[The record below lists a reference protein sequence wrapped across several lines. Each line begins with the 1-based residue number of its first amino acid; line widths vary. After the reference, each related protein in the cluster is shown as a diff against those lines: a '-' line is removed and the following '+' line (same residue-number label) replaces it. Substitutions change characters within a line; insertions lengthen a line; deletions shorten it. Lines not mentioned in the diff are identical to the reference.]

1 MIDGKMKASVDLEI
15 TNFKAKA
22 KEAQQEIGRLEKEI
36 IDLRKQKLVDPNNL
50 AEQARLN
57 REIKANS
64 IALKENRIALR
75 ESNSE
80 IRSRTTALKQATVA
94 QTQFRNQA
102 GASNSV
108 ALEFNRI
115 IQDAPFG
122 IIGIGNNLQQLAG
135 NFSALRASAGG
146 TGAAISGALAS
157 IISPANLV
165 LLGISAVT
173 SAFTAYQL
181 GVFDSKEETKEF
193 KSEADLL
200 KESLDNLLGS
210 LSAVN
215 SARLEGT
222 KSAQD
227 EMVELE
233 LLNSVLTDTT
243 KSEFE
248 RSRVFNLLLDKYPRI
263 IGNMTEEKALAEG
276 LGDAYGVIVGAILER
291 AEATAIEE
299 KLTELLKTRL
309 DLLQQEQSQTSFQN
323 KQFAERNALLAKQAE
338 ALAKV
343 NAADTPQ
350 SERNQALR
358 DYSDASAALDKL
370 NQEFSLLSI
379 VAGKS
384 SDELG
389 KNQFQIDSLKNRY
402 LDLNQT
408 LISLLD
414 PIKKGS
420 EAGAEGFK
428 MTRDEVGRLI
438 EDLKTFRENYNRIRK
453 ETMDTNFFATMTV
466 ETGESEF
473 RRNMN
478 LGQLPIPSIDG
489 LRAQIDTLTQLRDAL
504 KITDV
509 TGIEKYNV
517 QIGLLQEKLKQLTGD
532 QELVTQTTTI
542 TKALSDAF
550 GAMAQ
555 QISAS
560 LNISNDSLK
569 AFVGTLLTQ
578 TPKIIGAIYKTVAAN
593 RAAVGENVRLS
604 LKQALANGIVTGT
617 EGAKAL
623 GPIGLA
629 LLPVFVGGAMALI
642 SGAFRK
648 AGVNAPGGGVGSTAS
663 RTASNNSAGTS
674 IGGMGQAFNPFGDMQ
689 LRTVIRGTNI
699 ELLLERVSQERRA

>member
-75 ESNSE
+75 ESNAE

-135 NFSALRASAGG
+135 NFSVLRASAGG

-193 KSEADLL
+193 
-200 KESLDNLLGS
+200 
-210 LSAVN
+210 
-215 SARLEGT
+215 
-222 KSAQD
+222 
-227 EMVELE
+227 MVELE

-489 LRAQIDTLTQLRDAL
+489 LRAQIDTLTQLRDASVM
-504 KITDV
+504 IH
-509 TGIEKYNV
+509 
-517 QIGLLQEKLKQLTGD
+517 
-532 QELVTQTTTI
+532 
-542 TKALSDAF
+542 
-550 GAMAQ
+550 
-555 QISAS
+555 
-560 LNISNDSLK
+560 
-569 AFVGTLLTQ
+569 
-578 TPKIIGAIYKTVAAN
+578 
-593 RAAVGENVRLS
+593 
-604 LKQALANGIVTGT
+604 
-617 EGAKAL
+617 
-623 GPIGLA
+623 
-629 LLPVFVGGAMALI
+629 
-642 SGAFRK
+642 
-648 AGVNAPGGGVGSTAS
+648 
-663 RTASNNSAGTS
+663 
-674 IGGMGQAFNPFGDMQ
+674 
-689 LRTVIRGTNI
+689 
-699 ELLLERVSQERRA
+699 

>member
-135 NFSALRASAGG
+135 NFSVLRASAGG

-263 IGNMTEEKALAEG
+263 IGNT
-276 LGDAYGVIVGAILER
+276 
-291 AEATAIEE
+291 TAIEE